1 MQRRRPNRH
10 EWRAERKLTDELR
23 VCNIPDIKVHGRRRI
38 SHRGDLAIR
47 ADISRS
53 MKSLRSF
60 RLGLALPLT
69 CHPPSPGFLWLRRI
83 AYVQNHQDVR
93 AKARRGGRQVG
104 VVAARIRVAGVPV
117 APVFQ
122 CESCPGLTG
131 SLMSQIRT
139 PSSLGL
145 FGSAPHA
152 SDDFSSAVTIMLSWS
167 VIWMV
172 QVFFGP
178 WMVFTNFGSF
188 GSVTSTMLQP

>member
-1 MQRRRPNRH
+1 MQRRCAGRV
-10 EWRAERKLTDELR
+10 EGWTEIKFADELR
-23 VCNIPDIKVHGRRRI
+23 VGDVGNVEIHHCRRI
-38 SHRGDLAIR
+38 SHRCHLAVQ
-47 ADISRS
+47 ADIGRS
-53 MKSLRSF
+53 MKSLRPLRF
-60 RLGLALPLT
+60 GLARLLSR
-69 CHPPSPGFLWLRRI
+69 HPPATSLLRMRRI

-104 VVAARIRVAGVPV
+104 VLAARVRVACVPV

-122 CESCPGLTG
+122 CESCQGLTG

-152 SDDFSSAVTIMLSWS
+152 SDDFSSAVTMMLSWS